1 MPDLA
6 HLSEARQKLFEL
18 QRLGNLRPRAGIPS
32 VTAERGT
39 GNMAPLS
46 LAQEQVWHRDQV
58 ATAKAPL
65 YNESITIHRTGPLN
79 VAILEKSL
87 AEIIQRH
94 QIWRTTIDTIDG
106 RPVQIVHPAPAS
118 FSLPVV
124 DLQNLPVTER
134 EAEAI
139 RLASAEAK
147 PAFDLERG
155 PLLRAMLVRLGEQS
169 YRLFL
174 TAHQLTVDGVSVYS
188 VFPTELTSIYEA
200 FAAGRKSPMPPLPL
214 QYADFACWQRQWLT
228 GDVLQE
234 QMNYW
239 QNQLAGELPILS
251 WPSVRPPAETFRGA
265 ILPFELTEHLTDE
278 LRELGQHEGVTLFA
292 VLLAGFVVL
301 LNHYTAQEDI
311 IVGTVAPAGRKR
323 AEFQKLLGYFLNPV
337 PLRLDLSGDP
347 SFRVLL
353 RRAQKTTLG
362 AISHDDIPLEHLAKR
377 FIANPSP
384 SRHPFFQMVISLA
397 PSVAELP
404 PGWSMTPMD
413 VESGGARWDLY
424 LELSDRPLGALGRAQ
439 YNPDIFERAA
449 IAELLE
455 DFQFVLQS
463 ASRNPD
469 LSLSALAGAVQS
481 QR

>member
-18 QRLGNLRPRAGIPS
+18 QRLGNLRPKSSAASVAAERRAGN
-32 VTAERGT
+32 T
-39 GNMAPLS
+39 APLS
-46 LAQEQVWHRDQV
+46 LAQEQVWRRDLV

-65 YNESITIHRTGPLN
+65 YNESITVHRTGSLN

-87 AEIIQRH
+87 AEIIRRH
-94 QIWRTTIDTIDG
+94 EIWRTTIDTIDG
-106 RPVQIVHPAPAS
+106 RPVQIVHPAPAT

-124 DLQNLPVTER
+124 DLQSLPETER

-147 PAFDLERG
+147 PAFDLKRG

-200 FAAGRKSPMPPLPL
+200 FAAGKESPLPAL
-214 QYADFACWQRQWLT
+214 PTQYADFASWQRQWVT
-228 GDVLQE
+228 GNVLQE
-234 QMNYW
+234 QLNYW
-239 QNQLAGELPILS
+239 QKQLAGELPVLR
-251 WPSVRPPAETFRGA
+251 WPSVRPPIETFRGA
-265 ILPFELTEHLTDE
+265 IQPFELPQQLTDQ
-278 LRELGQHEGVTLFA
+278 LRELGRHEGVTLFA
-292 VLLAGFVVL
+292 VLLAGFVAL
-301 LNHYTAQEDI
+301 LNRYTAQEDI

-347 SFRVLL
+347 NFRVLL

-362 AISHDDIPLEHLAKR
+362 AISHDDVPLEHLAKR
-377 FIANPSP
+377 FIAKDP
-384 SRHPFFQMVISLA
+384 SRHPFFQTVISLA

-404 PGWSMTPMD
+404 SGWSMTPMD

-424 LELSDRPLGALGRAQ
+424 LELSDRPEGALGRAQ
-439 YNPDIFERAA
+439 YNPDIYEKATVV
-449 IAELLE
+449 ELLE
-455 DFQFVLQS
+455 DFQFLLQS
-463 ASRNPD
+463 ANQNPD
-469 LSLSALAGAVQS
+469 LNLSALTGTVQS
-481 QR
+481 LR